1 MAKFILTIVLFF
13 LLPACTYR
21 SDEIFDIGEWV
32 TVPLDESV
40 SGYNNIGGE
49 IYWGYIVGL
58 DFTEDENVDA
68 DIETF
73 RVCIGSEY
81 AKDKHHVYY
90 PQDRL
95 CVDGFKE
102 DEETGEYEACG
113 GTVAKKM
120 ILKGA
125 KPSQFKY
132 IGNGFAVSGNKMYHN
147 GEMIE
152 WNDSIAKLSIYNGVK
167 KEGL

>member
-1 MAKFILTIVLFF
+1 MDKMILTIVLF
-13 LLPACTYR
+13 LSLSACTYR
-21 SDEIFDIGEWV
+21 SDEICDNGEWV
-32 TVPLDESV
+32 IVPVGESV
-40 SGYNNIGGE
+40 SGYDNIGGQ

-90 PQDRL
+90 PQDQV
-95 CVDGFKE
+95 CFDGFKE
-102 DEETGEYEACG
+102 DEKTGEYEAFG

-125 KPSQFKY
+125 RPSQFKY
-132 IGNGFAVSGNKMYHN
+132 IGNGYAVSGNKMYYN
-147 GEMIE
+147 GEVIE
-152 WNDSIAKLSIYNGVK
+152 WNDSIANPNKNNRVR
-167 KEGL
+167 KEVL